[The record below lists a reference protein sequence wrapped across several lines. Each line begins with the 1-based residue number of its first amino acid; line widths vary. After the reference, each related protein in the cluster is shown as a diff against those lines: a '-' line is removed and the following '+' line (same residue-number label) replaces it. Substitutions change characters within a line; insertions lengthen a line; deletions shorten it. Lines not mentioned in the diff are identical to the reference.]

1 MHICILIKNE
11 PNRENLGIG
20 KPCFDFEINK
30 KMPNKSYLKLLI
42 ISFTQVFTTIV
53 AHAICIINAISRK
66 LKKTVK
72 FLFILI

>member
-53 AHAICIINAISRK
+53 AHAIWIINAI
-66 LKKTVK
+66 LGETC
-72 FLFILI
+72 I